1 MLMSKL
7 KHFARLTVFAS
18 AILALLFTNIGM
30 AGASSQPSDALQTSI
45 PAIVFVSRRIPN
57 SGTVYMQP
65 NETGSQPGVGPYTRF
80 QVAAPGKLIVR
91 EANGTLRT
99 LIDGSN
105 PTAASLNLIDV
116 NAPDVSYD
124 ATTIVFAGLVAG
136 SYDTAPLTNPNA
148 WRIYTIKVDG
158 TGLRQITFSDQ
169 NNLNYSQFGQN
180 AHPISLYDDTD
191 PAWLPDGRIVFSS
204 TRWPSFA
211 HYGGVRTSNLHIVNA
226 DGSRLHRI
234 TAERNGADRPQV
246 DPVTGKIVYSRWWRN
261 FRFAINSMDTTYV
274 NASDPSQGYWQSLG
288 LSADRNNQLVRPNF
302 LWRNSWHAAT
312 INPDGTGLALWSGS
326 FRDDSDNHIYG
337 GTFMPNGDF
346 VANTFPMT
354 NMTEA
359 AGFGT
364 IRLLKRGPGK
374 YISID
379 GLSGLFNQYVRPQDP
394 ISFGVFVGPY
404 VTEPAALQDG
414 RIVISWAPDHRQD
427 YGIYVANLNGTGRTL
442 IYDNPGTTELRAR
455 AIQARPL
462 PPVLAD
468 RITQT
473 PSLLPPREGGPY
485 NTDGTFVFDALNVY
499 ANAPVDTD
507 IVSAPPVGS
516 AAKIRF
522 FTDFQRTA
530 FLASSIQ
537 DWPILLADM
546 PVNPDGSVRN
556 TQAPANLP
564 LFEQLRSSTNTVPLT
579 GGPNVDGAAHVTGLN
594 YGRPGDT
601 QRCVGCHTGHTLIN
615 VPANDEE
622 AKWSNL
628 APGAALNVS
637 SIDSGLSNP
646 NGLIDRRVHMAVSN
660 PNQKYW
666 FSRSGQSATTQW
678 VQLTFPVPVTIRT
691 VRLYNVPAVDRN
703 IPVMDTAVRLF
714 SDAAGTQEVAN
725 KPSGPLSENGTNV
738 NFDNVLT
745 RVVRVEFRAVNAGTA
760 GLAEVEVIARG
771 EDPGATSPAPTV
783 TPTAGVSTATATG
796 IPPATS
802 TSAVIATA
810 TNVGAATATNTP
822 APAATFTSTATNLPP
837 STFTAIPTNTSL
849 PPATPSRTPTAI
861 LPTANPNAPVI
872 APAAL
877 TTERGTTT
885 GSLTSL
891 GTLRL
896 SGTDDSPSEYVS
908 FRPQAARY
916 SGYLSYMVP
925 GNLRSTISGLSLQV
939 NFKSTSTAKQRWV
952 WSVYDWNAK
961 RWIDVGEISL
971 QNQNRWQL
979 LNFNIAA
986 LPQYFSSANE
996 IRIQLRSIN
1005 ASSDARIDYQVLQLV
1020 ASGPSAQMVPTLPPA
1035 PAPIVVVVSP
1045 TAKP

>member
-1 MLMSKL
+1 MLISKL
-7 KHFARLTVFAS
+7 NHFSRITAFILL
-18 AILALLFTNIGM
+18 ILALLFTNIGM
-30 AGASSQPSDALQTSI
+30 AGASSQPSDELQTGT
-45 PAIVFVSRRIPN
+45 PAIVFVSRKIPN
-57 SGTVYMQP
+57 NGTVYMQP

-124 ATTIVFAGLVAG
+124 ASTIVFAGLVSG
-136 SYDTAPLTNPNA
+136 SYETEPLKNPSA

-158 TGLRQITFSDQ
+158 TGLRQVTFSDQ

-211 HYGGVRTSNLHIVNA
+211 HYGGVRTSNLHVVNA

-246 DPVTGKIVYSRWWRN
+246 DPITGKIVYSRWWRN
-261 FRFAINSMDTTYV
+261 YRFAINSMDTVYV

-288 LSADRNNQLVRPNF
+288 LSSDRNNQLVRSNF

-326 FRDDSDNHIYG
+326 FRSDPDNHIYG
-337 GTFMPNGDF
+337 GTFMPNGDL
-346 VANTFPMT
+346 VANFFPMI

-394 ISFGVFVGPY
+394 ISYGVFVGPY
-404 VTEPAALQDG
+404 ATEPAALQDG
-414 RIVISWAPDHRQD
+414 RIIISWAPDHRQD
-427 YGIYVANLNGTGRTL
+427 YGLYVANLNGSGRTL
-442 IYDNPGTTELRAR
+442 LYDNPGTTELRAR

-530 FLASSIQ
+530 FLASSVQ

-564 LFEQLRSSTNTVPLT
+564 LFEQLRSSSNTVPLT

-615 VPANDEE
+615 VPASDEE

-628 APGAALNVS
+628 APGAAVNVS
-637 SIDSGLSNP
+637 SLETGFSNA
-646 NGLIDRRVHMAVSN
+646 NGLIDRRVHMAVSDT
-660 PNQKYW
+660 NQKYW
-666 FSRSGQSATTQW
+666 VSRSGQSATTQW
-678 VQLTFPVPVTIRT
+678 VQLTFPVPVTVRT
-691 VRLYNVPAVDRN
+691 VRLYNIPAADRN
-703 IPVMDTAVRLF
+703 IPVLDTAVRLF

-725 KPSGPLSENGTNV
+725 KPSGPLSANGTNV

-745 RVVRVEFRAVNAGTA
+745 RVIRIEFRAVNAGTA

-783 TPTAGVSTATATG
+783 TPTANVSTATATNV
-796 IPPATS
+796 PPATP
-802 TSAVIATA
+802 TSAVVATA
-810 TNVGAATATNTP
+810 TNVGAPTATNTP
-822 APAATFTSTATNLPP
+822 VPLATFTSTATNLPA
-837 STFTAIPTNTSL
+837 STSTAIPTNTSL
-849 PPATPSRTPTAI
+849 PAATASRTPTTVP
-861 LPTANPNAPVI
+861 PTVNPNAPVI

-885 GSLTSL
+885 GSLASL
-891 GTLRL
+891 GILKL
-896 SGTDDSPSEYVS
+896 GGSEDNPSEYVS
-908 FRPQAARY
+908 FQPQAARY

-925 GNLRSTISGLSLQV
+925 GNLRSSITGLSLQV
-939 NFKSTSTAKQRWV
+939 NFKSISSAKQRWV
-952 WSVYDWNAK
+952 WSIYDWNTK
-961 RWIDVGEISL
+961 RWVDIGDIVL
-971 QNQNRWQL
+971 QNQNNWQM
-979 LNFNIAA
+979 LNFNIAT
-986 LPQYFSSANE
+986 LPQYFSRGNE

-1020 ASGPSAQMVPTLPPA
+1020 TAGQFAQGVPTLPPA
-1035 PAPIVVVVSP
+1035 IAPVVTP
-1045 TAKP
+1045 TASP